1 MELEPLS
8 VGRMGDVEKTEVR
21 ARGLFVG
28 SKSCFSAEKTFLCVP
43 CKDDPATDHA
53 PRDEAVLKTNPV
65 LGAL

>member
-1 MELEPLS
+1 MLRKQS
-8 VGRMGDVEKTEVR
+8 EVR

-43 CKDDPATDHA
+43 RKDDPATDQP